1 MSINR
6 YRLKHLAKTGKKGAI
21 FASKLLAETDKLL
34 SVILLCN
41 NFCNAASATLVTVI
55 AVQLYG
61 EDEGVIMAGTLITT
75 FLILIFSEI
84 SPKVIAA
91 AHSEKL
97 ALLCSFILFPLLKIL
112 YPIVWFINIFV
123 LSILKIFNIKINFTQ
138 NNLITMDELKS
149 IISESGQFIPNK
161 NKSIFLNLIDLEKI
175 TVEDIMMPHT
185 NIESI
190 NLNQPIDEILI
201 KISNYHH
208 HRILFKK
215 EDNESIQ
222 GILEIQ
228 KLFKILL
235 KSGKESV
242 TKEQI
247 LKLLDKPYFIPSGT
261 SLYKQIQYFQ
271 DNQEKIGLIV
281 NEHGEFIGLVTLED
295 ILEEIV
301 GEFNVEL
308 PSKLSK
314 ISFDNNGW
322 IIDGS
327 ITIRELNKKLKLN
340 LPTKGPKTL
349 NGLILEFFEEIPDPN
364 TSFKINKLTMEIL
377 STQDKVVKT
386 IKIFKQ

>member
-1 MSINR
+1 MSVNR
-6 YRLKHLAKTGKKGAI
+6 FRLKHLARKGNRGAI
-21 FASKLLAETDKLL
+21 LASKLLDETDKLL

-41 NFCNAASATLVTVI
+41 NFCNAAAATLVTII

-61 EDEGVIMAGTLITT
+61 EDEAIIMSGTVITT

-91 AHSEKL
+91 AHAERL
-97 ALLCSFILFPLLKIL
+97 ALLCSFVLFPLLKIL
-112 YPIVWFINIFV
+112 YPIVWFVNIFV

-138 NNLITMDELKS
+138 NHLITMDELKS

-185 NIESI
+185 NIES
-190 NLNQPIDEILI
+190 LNVSQSVEDMLN
-201 KISNYHH
+201 KVSSSHNQS
-208 HRILFKK
+208 ILFKK
-215 EDNESIQ
+215 EDNESIE
-222 GILEIQ
+222 GVLEIN
-228 KLFKILL
+228 KL
-235 KSGKESV
+235 
-242 TKEQI
+242 
-247 LKLLDKPYFIPSGT
+247 LKLLIKSKDGTIAKQQIMDIIDEPYFIPAGT

-314 ISFDNNGW
+314 ITFDNDGW
-322 IIDGS
+322 IVDGS
-327 ITIRELNKKLKLN
+327 ITLRTLNKKMKLS
-340 LPTKGPKTL
+340 LPTSGPKTL
-349 NGLILEFFEEIPDPN
+349 NGLIIEFFEEITEPN
-364 TSFKINKLTMEIL
+364 TSFKLHGKTMEII
-377 STQDKVVKT
+377 SAQDKTVKT
-386 IKIFKQ
+386 IKIYKS

>member
-112 YPIVWFINIFV
+112 YPIVWFVNIFV